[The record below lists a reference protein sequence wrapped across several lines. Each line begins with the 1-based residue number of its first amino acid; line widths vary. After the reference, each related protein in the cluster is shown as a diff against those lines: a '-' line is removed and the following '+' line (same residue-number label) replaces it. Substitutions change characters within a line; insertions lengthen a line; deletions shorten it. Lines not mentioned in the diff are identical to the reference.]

1 VAVDNGET
9 PDARLWARAC
19 AGDHSAFGD
28 LFVRHANRI
37 HNYCFRRTG
46 SWTLAEDAT
55 SQTFMETWRKRSSIA
70 VTDSLLPWLFVAAN
84 ITDSLLPWLFVA
96 ANNVCRNSERASR
109 RATNLLVKAPLTEHV
124 RDHADDVAAR
134 IDSERQMQRVLLA
147 LRTLKRA
154 DQDVVAMC
162 DWEGLS
168 YDEAATVLG
177 VPIGTVRSRLSR
189 ARARLKVLLDDE
201 VGPRADSHVGT
212 DELRGE
218 QA

>member
-1 VAVDNGET
+1 VAVDNSET

-46 SWTLAEDAT
+46 SWSLAEDAT
-55 SQTFMETWRKRSSIA
+55 SQTFMEAWRKRSSIA

-84 ITDSLLPWLFVA
+84 
-96 ANNVCRNSERASR
+96 NVCRNSERAGR
-109 RATNLLVKAPLTEHV
+109 RAANLLARTPLTEHV
-124 RDHADDVAAR
+124 GDHADEVAAR
-134 IDSERQMQRVLLA
+134 IDSERQMQRVLSA

-168 YDEAATVLG
+168 YDEAAAALG

-189 ARARLKVLLDDE
+189 ARARLKLLLTDE
-201 VGPRADSHVGT
+201 VGPHADSRMGT

>member
-1 VAVDNGET
+1 VAVDDGET
-9 PDARLWARAC
+9 PDVRLWARAC

-55 SQTFMETWRKRSSIA
+55 SQTFMEAWRKRSSIA

-84 ITDSLLPWLFVA
+84 NA
-96 ANNVCRNSERASR
+96 CRNTERGR
-109 RATNLLVKAPLTEHV
+109 RRTANLLAKTPLTQDV
-124 RDHADDVAAR
+124 GDHADEVAAR
-134 IDSERQMQRVLLA
+134 IDSERQMQRVLSA

-168 YDEAATVLG
+168 YEEAAAALG

-189 ARARLKVLLDDE
+189 ARARLKVLLTDE
-201 VGPRADSHVGT
+201 VGPRADSRVGT
-212 DELRGE
+212 DEVRGE
-218 QA
+218 GA

>member
-1 VAVDNGET
+1 MAVDNGET
-9 PDARLWARAC
+9 QDARLWARAC

-46 SWTLAEDAT
+46 SWSLAQDAT
-55 SQTFMETWRKRSSIA
+55 SQTFMEAWRKRSSIA

-84 ITDSLLPWLFVA
+84 
-96 ANNVCRNSERASR
+96 NVCRNAERASR
-109 RATNLLVKAPLTEHV
+109 RAANLLAKTPVPEHV
-124 RDHADDVAAR
+124 GDHADEVAAR
-134 IDSERQMQRVLLA
+134 VDSERQMQRVLAA
-147 LRTLKRA
+147 LRTLKPA

-168 YDEAATVLG
+168 YDEAAAALG

-189 ARARLKVLLDDE
+189 ARARLKVLLADE
-201 VGPRADSHVGT
+201 VDPRADSRVGT
-212 DELRGE
+212 DGLRGE

>member
-28 LFVRHANRI
+28 LFARHANRI
-37 HNYCFRRTG
+37 HNYCFRRIG
-46 SWTLAEDAT
+46 SWSLAEDAT
-55 SQTFMETWRKRSSIA
+55 SQTFMEAWRKRSSIA
-70 VTDSLLPWLFVAAN
+70 V
-84 ITDSLLPWLFVA
+84 TDSLLPWLFVA

-109 RATNLLVKAPLTEHV
+109 RAANLLAKTPLTEHV
-124 RDHADDVAAR
+124 GDHADEVAAR
-134 IDSERQMQRVLLA
+134 IDSERQMQRVLSA

-168 YDEAATVLG
+168 YDEAAAALG

-189 ARARLKVLLDDE
+189 ARARLKVLLSDE
-201 VGPRADSHVGT
+201 VRPHTDDRLST

>member
-1 VAVDNGET
+1 MAVDEGEIT
-9 PDARLWARAC
+9 DAQLWAGAC

-55 SQTFMETWRKRSSIA
+55 SQTFMEAWRKRSSIA
-70 VTDSLLPWLFVAAN
+70 VS
-84 ITDSLLPWLFVA
+84 DSLLPWLFVA
-96 ANNVCRNSERASR
+96 ANNVCRNTERARR
-109 RATNLLVKAPLTEHV
+109 RAANLLAKTPLPDDV
-124 RDHADDVAAR
+124 GDHADEVAAR
-134 IDSERQMQRVLLA
+134 IDSERQMQHVLSA

-154 DQDVVAMC
+154 DQDIVAMC

-168 YDEAATVLG
+168 YDEAAAALG

-189 ARARLKVLLDDE
+189 ARARLKMLLTDE
-201 VGPRADSHVGT
+201 VDPPGATRVGT

-218 QA
+218 EA

>member
-28 LFVRHANRI
+28 LFVRHVNRI
-37 HNYCFRRTG
+37 NNYCFRRTG

-55 SQTFMETWRKRSSIA
+55 SQTFMEAWRKRSSIA
-70 VTDSLLPWLFVAAN
+70 V
-84 ITDSLLPWLFVA
+84 TDSLLPWLFVA

-109 RATNLLVKAPLTEHV
+109 RAANLLTRTPLAEHV
-124 RDHADDVAAR
+124 GDHADEVAAR
-134 IDSERQMQRVLLA
+134 IDSERQMQRVLSA

-168 YDEAATVLG
+168 YDEAAAALG

-189 ARARLKVLLDDE
+189 ARGRLKVLLTDE
-201 VGPRADSHVGT
+201 VGPRADTFVGT
-212 DELRGE
+212 DELRGK

>member
-1 VAVDNGET
+1 MAVDNGET

-28 LFVRHANRI
+28 LFARHANRI
-37 HNYCFRRTG
+37 HNYCFRRIG
-46 SWTLAEDAT
+46 SWSLAEDAT
-55 SQTFMETWRKRSSIA
+55 SQTFMEAWRRRSSIA
-70 VTDSLLPWLFVAAN
+70 V
-84 ITDSLLPWLFVA
+84 TDSLLPWLFVA
-96 ANNVCRNSERASR
+96 ANNVCRNSERAGR
-109 RATNLLVKAPLTEHV
+109 RAANLLAKAPLPEHV
-124 RDHADDVAAR
+124 GDHADEVAAR
-134 IDSERQMQRVLLA
+134 IDSERQMQRVLSA

-168 YDEAATVLG
+168 YDEAAAALG
-177 VPIGTVRSRLSR
+177 VPVGTVRSRLSR
-189 ARARLKVLLDDE
+189 ARARLKVLLTDD
-201 VGPRADSHVGT
+201 VGSSADDLVGT

>member
-1 VAVDNGET
+1 MAVDNGET

-19 AGDHSAFGD
+19 AGDHSAFGE

-55 SQTFMETWRKRSSIA
+55 SQTFLEAWRKRSSI
-70 VTDSLLPWLFVAAN
+70 VV
-84 ITDSLLPWLFVA
+84 TDSLLPWLFVA
-96 ANNVCRNSERASR
+96 ANNVCRNTERARR
-109 RATNLLVKAPLTEHV
+109 RATNLLAKTPLTEHV
-124 RDHADDVAAR
+124 GDHADEVAAR

-168 YDEAATVLG
+168 YDEAAAALG
-177 VPIGTVRSRLSR
+177 VPVGTVRSRLSR
-189 ARARLKVLLDDE
+189 ARARLKVLITDE
-201 VGPRADSHVGT
+201 AGPRADSRVGT

>member
-70 VTDSLLPWLFVAAN
+70 V
-84 ITDSLLPWLFVA
+84 TDSLLPWLFVA

>member
-55 SQTFMETWRKRSSIA
+55 SQTFMEAWRKRSSIA

-84 ITDSLLPWLFVA
+84 
-96 ANNVCRNSERASR
+96 NVCRNSERAGR
-109 RATNLLVKAPLTEHV
+109 RAANLLAKTPLIEHV
-124 RDHADDVAAR
+124 GDHADEVAAR
-134 IDSERQMQRVLLA
+134 IDSERQMQRVLSA

-168 YDEAATVLG
+168 YDEAAAALG
-177 VPIGTVRSRLSR
+177 IPIGTVRSRLSR
-189 ARARLKVLLDDE
+189 ARARLKVLLTDE
-201 VGPRADSHVGT
+201 LGPRADSRVGT

>member
-1 VAVDNGET
+1 MAVDNGET

-55 SQTFMETWRKRSSIA
+55 SQTFMEAWRKRSSIA
-70 VTDSLLPWLFVAAN
+70 V
-84 ITDSLLPWLFVA
+84 TDSLLPWLFVA

-109 RATNLLVKAPLTEHV
+109 RAANLLVKAPLTVHV

-168 YDEAATVLG
+168 YDEAATALG

-189 ARARLKVLLDDE
+189 ARARLKALLNDE

>member
-1 VAVDNGET
+1 MAVDNGET
-9 PDARLWARAC
+9 PDAGLWARAC

-55 SQTFMETWRKRSSIA
+55 SQAFMEAWRKRSSI
-70 VTDSLLPWLFVAAN
+70 VV
-84 ITDSLLPWLFVA
+84 TDSLLPWLFVA
-96 ANNVCRNSERASR
+96 ANNVCRNTERARR
-109 RATNLLVKAPLTEHV
+109 RAANVHAKTPQSEHV
-124 RDHADDVAAR
+124 GDHADEVAAR
-134 IDSERQMQRVLLA
+134 IDSERQMQRVLSA
-147 LRTLKRA
+147 LRTLKRS

-168 YDEAATVLG
+168 YDEAAAALG

-189 ARARLKVLLDDE
+189 ARARLKVLLTDE
-201 VGPRADSHVGT
+201 VGPHADNRVGA

>member
-1 VAVDNGET
+1 VAVDDSEL
-9 PDARLWARAC
+9 PDARLWARAR

-55 SQTFMETWRKRSSIA
+55 SQTFMEAWRKRSSIE
-70 VTDSLLPWLFVAAN
+70 VV
-84 ITDSLLPWLFVA
+84 DSLLPWLFVA
-96 ANNVCRNSERASR
+96 ANNVCRNIERSR
-109 RATNLLVKAPLTEHV
+109 RRTANLLAKTRQDDAVDDP
-124 RDHADDVAAR
+124 ADEVGAR
-134 IDSERQMQRVLLA
+134 IDDERQMQRVLAA
-147 LRTLKRA
+147 LRKLKRA

-168 YDEAATVLG
+168 YDEAAAALG

-189 ARARLKVLLDDE
+189 ARARLKVLLTDE
-201 VGPRADSHVGT
+201 VGADADARASA
-212 DELRGE
+212 ENLRGE
-218 QA
+218 EA

>member
-1 VAVDNGET
+1 VAVDDSET

-55 SQTFMETWRKRSSIA
+55 SQTFMEAWRRRSSID
-70 VTDSLLPWLFVAAN
+70 VV
-84 ITDSLLPWLFVA
+84 DSLLPWLFVA
-96 ANNVCRNSERASR
+96 ANNVCRNSERSR
-109 RATNLLVKAPLTEHV
+109 RRNANLLARVPLPEQIG
-124 RDHADDVAAR
+124 DHAADVAAR
-134 IDSERQMQRVLLA
+134 VDDERQMQRVLAA

-168 YDEAATVLG
+168 YEEAAAALG

-189 ARARLKVLLDDE
+189 ARARLKVRLTDE
-201 VGPRADSHVGT
+201 VGPHAGPRVGT

-218 QA
+218 GA

>member
-1 VAVDNGET
+1 MAVDDGEI

-55 SQTFMETWRKRSSIA
+55 SQTFMEAWRRRSSIA
-70 VTDSLLPWLFVAAN
+70 VS
-84 ITDSLLPWLFVA
+84 DSLLPWLFVA
-96 ANNVCRNSERASR
+96 ANNVCRNTERAR
-109 RATNLLVKAPLTEHV
+109 RRTANLLAKAPLIEDV
-124 RDHADDVAAR
+124 GDHADEVAAR
-134 IDSERQMQRVLLA
+134 IDSERQMQRVLSA

-168 YDEAATVLG
+168 YDEAATALG

-189 ARARLKVLLDDE
+189 ARARLKLLLTDE
-201 VGPRADSHVGT
+201 VGWHADAHVTT

>member
-1 VAVDNGET
+1 MAVDNGET

-46 SWTLAEDAT
+46 SWSLAEDAT
-55 SQTFMETWRKRSSIA
+55 SQTFMEAWRKRSSIA

-84 ITDSLLPWLFVA
+84 
-96 ANNVCRNSERASR
+96 NVCRNAERASR
-109 RATNLLVKAPLTEHV
+109 RAANLLAKTPVPEQV
-124 RDHADDVAAR
+124 GDHADEVAAR
-134 IDSERQMQRVLLA
+134 VDSERQMQHVLAA

-168 YDEAATVLG
+168 YGEAAAVLG

-189 ARARLKVLLDDE
+189 ARARLKVLLADE
-201 VGPRADSHVGT
+201 VDPQADNRVGT

>member
-1 VAVDNGET
+1 VAVDDGET
-9 PDARLWARAC
+9 SDARLWARAC
-19 AGDHSAFGD
+19 AGDQSAFGE
-28 LFVRHANRI
+28 LFVRHANRV

-55 SQTFMETWRKRSSIA
+55 SQTFMEAWRRRSSI
-70 VTDSLLPWLFVAAN
+70 VVS
-84 ITDSLLPWLFVA
+84 DSLLPWLFVA
-96 ANNVCRNSERASR
+96 ANNVCRNSDRAR
-109 RATNLLVKAPLTEHV
+109 RRTANLLAKAPLPNDV
-124 RDHADDVAAR
+124 GDHADEVAAR
-134 IDSERQMQRVLLA
+134 IDDERQMQHVLSA

-168 YDEAATVLG
+168 YDEAAAVLG

-189 ARARLKVLLDDE
+189 ARARLKALLIE
-201 VGPRADSHVGT
+201 VVGPDADARVGS

-218 QA
+218 EA

>member
-1 VAVDNGET
+1 VAVDDGE
-9 PDARLWARAC
+9 PQDARLWARAC
-19 AGDHSAFGD
+19 AGDDAAFGD

-55 SQTFMETWRKRSSIA
+55 SQTFMEAWRRRSSIA

-84 ITDSLLPWLFVA
+84 
-96 ANNVCRNSERASR
+96 NVCRNTERAR
-109 RATNLLVKAPLTEHV
+109 RRTANLLAKAPLTEDV
-124 RDHADDVAAR
+124 GDHADEVAAR
-134 IDSERQMQRVLLA
+134 IDSERQMQRVLSA

-168 YDEAATVLG
+168 YDEAAAALG

-189 ARARLKVLLDDE
+189 ARARLKVLLTDE
-201 VGPRADSHVGT
+201 VGPHADSRVGT
-212 DELRGE
+212 DEVRGE
-218 QA
+218 EA

>member
-1 VAVDNGET
+1 MAVDNGET
-9 PDARLWARAC
+9 PDAGLWARAC

-55 SQTFMETWRKRSSIA
+55 SQTFMEAWRKRSSI
-70 VTDSLLPWLFVAAN
+70 VV
-84 ITDSLLPWLFVA
+84 TDSLLPWLFVA
-96 ANNVCRNSERASR
+96 ANNVCRNTERARR
-109 RATNLLVKAPLTEHV
+109 RAANVHAKTPQSEHV
-124 RDHADDVAAR
+124 GDHADEVAAR
-134 IDSERQMQRVLLA
+134 IDSERQMQRVLSA
-147 LRTLKRA
+147 LRTLKRS

-168 YDEAATVLG
+168 YDEAAAALG

-189 ARARLKVLLDDE
+189 ARARLKVLLTDE
-201 VGPRADSHVGT
+201 VGPHADSRVGA

>member
-1 VAVDNGET
+1 MAVDNGET

-84 ITDSLLPWLFVA
+84 
-96 ANNVCRNSERASR
+96 NVCRNSERASR
-109 RATNLLVKAPLTEHV
+109 RAANLLVKAPLTEHV

>member
-1 VAVDNGET
+1 MAVGDSE
-9 PDARLWARAC
+9 PSDSRLWARAC

-46 SWTLAEDAT
+46 SWALAEDAT
-55 SQTFMETWRKRSSIA
+55 SQTFMEAWRKRSTIA
-70 VTDSLLPWLFVAAN
+70 V
-84 ITDSLLPWLFVA
+84 TDSLLPWLFVA
-96 ANNVCRNSERASR
+96 ANNVCRNTERTRR
-109 RATNLLVKAPLTEHV
+109 RATNLLAKTPLTEHV
-124 RDHADDVAAR
+124 ADHADEVAAR
-134 IDSERQMQRVLLA
+134 IDSERQMQRVLSA

-162 DWEGLS
+162 DWEGRS
-168 YDEAATVLG
+168 YDEAAAALG
-177 VPIGTVRSRLSR
+177 VPVGTVRSRLSR
-189 ARARLKVLLDDE
+189 ARARLKVLLADE
-201 VGPRADSHVGT
+201 VGPPADTRVGT

>member
-1 VAVDNGET
+1 VAVDDGET
-9 PDARLWARAC
+9 SDARLWARAC

-55 SQTFMETWRKRSSIA
+55 SQTFMEAWRRRSSIE
-70 VTDSLLPWLFVAAN
+70 VL
-84 ITDSLLPWLFVA
+84 DSLLPWLFVA
-96 ANNVCRNSERASR
+96 ANNVCRNAERTHR
-109 RATNLLVKAPLTEHV
+109 RTAKLLAKTPPPEEVG
-124 RDHADDVAAR
+124 DHAQDVAAR
-134 IDSERQMQRVLLA
+134 VDDERQMQRVLSA

-168 YDEAATVLG
+168 YNEAAAALG
-177 VPIGTVRSRLSR
+177 VPLGTVRSRLSR
-189 ARARLKVLLDDE
+189 ARARLKVLLTDD
-201 VGPRADSHVGT
+201 VGPDADSRLRS

-218 QA
+218 EA

>member
-1 VAVDNGET
+1 VAVDESE
-9 PDARLWARAC
+9 PQDARLWARAC

-55 SQTFMETWRKRSSIA
+55 SQTFMEAWRKRSSIT
-70 VTDSLLPWLFVAAN
+70 V
-84 ITDSLLPWLFVA
+84 TDSLLPWLFVA
-96 ANNVCRNSERASR
+96 ANNVCRNTARAR
-109 RATNLLVKAPLTEHV
+109 RRTASLLAKAPLTQDV
-124 RDHADDVAAR
+124 GDHADEVAAR
-134 IDSERQMQRVLLA
+134 IDSERQMQRVLSA
-147 LRTLKRA
+147 LRSLKRA

-162 DWEGLS
+162 DWEGLT
-168 YDEAATVLG
+168 YDEAAAALG

-189 ARARLKVLLDDE
+189 ARTRLKVLLTDE
-201 VGPRADSHVGT
+201 VGVHADSRVGT
-212 DELRGE
+212 DEVRGE

>member
-1 VAVDNGET
+1 MAVDNGET

-19 AGDHSAFGD
+19 AGDPSAFGD

-46 SWTLAEDAT
+46 SWSLAEDAT
-55 SQTFMETWRKRSSIA
+55 SQTFMEAWRKRSSIE
-70 VTDSLLPWLFVAAN
+70 V
-84 ITDSLLPWLFVA
+84 TDSLLPWLFVA

-109 RATNLLVKAPLTEHV
+109 RAANLVAKTPLAEDV
-124 RDHADDVAAR
+124 GDHADEVAAR
-134 IDSERQMQRVLLA
+134 IDSERQMQRVLSA

-168 YDEAATVLG
+168 YDEAAAALG

-189 ARARLKVLLDDE
+189 ARARLKVLLTDE
-201 VGPRADSHVGT
+201 VGLRADGRMST

>member
-1 VAVDNGET
+1 VAVDDGEI
-9 PDARLWARAC
+9 PDVRLWARAC
-19 AGDHSAFGD
+19 AGDQSAFGD

-55 SQTFMETWRKRSSIA
+55 SQTFMDAWRRRSSIT
-70 VTDSLLPWLFVAAN
+70 V
-84 ITDSLLPWLFVA
+84 TDSLLPWLFVA
-96 ANNVCRNSERASR
+96 ANNVCRNTERGRR
-109 RATNLLVKAPLTEHV
+109 RAANLLAKAPSIEHV
-124 RDHADDVAAR
+124 GDHADEVAAR
-134 IDSERQMQRVLLA
+134 IDSERQMQRVLSA

-168 YDEAATVLG
+168 YNEAATVLG

-189 ARARLKVLLDDE
+189 ARARLKSLLTDE
-201 VGPRADSHVGT
+201 VGLPADARART

-218 QA
+218 EA

>member
-1 VAVDNGET
+1 VAVDSGET
-9 PDARLWARAC
+9 SDARLWARAC

-28 LFVRHANRI
+28 LFVRHVNRI
-37 HNYCFRRTG
+37 NNYCFRRTG

-55 SQTFMETWRKRSSIA
+55 SQTFMEAWRKRSSIA
-70 VTDSLLPWLFVAAN
+70 V
-84 ITDSLLPWLFVA
+84 TDSLLPWLFVA

-109 RATNLLVKAPLTEHV
+109 RAANLLARTPLTEHV
-124 RDHADDVAAR
+124 GDHADEVAAR
-134 IDSERQMQRVLLA
+134 VDSERQMQRVLSA

-168 YDEAATVLG
+168 YDEAAAALG

-189 ARARLKVLLDDE
+189 ARARLKGLLTAE
-201 VGPRADSHVGT
+201 LGPRADSLVGT

>member
-1 VAVDNGET
+1 MAVDDSELS
-9 PDARLWARAC
+9 DASLWARAC

-46 SWTLAEDAT
+46 SWLLAEDAT
-55 SQTFMETWRKRSSIA
+55 SQTFMEAWRNGPRSTSA
-70 VTDSLLPWLFVAAN
+70 
-84 ITDSLLPWLFVA
+84 DSLLPWLFVA
-96 ANNVCRNSERASR
+96 ANNVCRNTQRASR
-109 RATNLLVKAPLTEHV
+109 RNANLLAKAPAIGAV
-124 RDHADDVAAR
+124 SDHADQVAAR

-147 LRTLKRA
+147 LRNLKRA

-168 YDEAATVLG
+168 YEEAAAALG

-189 ARARLKVLLDDE
+189 ARARLQGTARRRDRSARR
-201 VGPRADSHVGT
+201 RAGGHGRIT
-212 DELRGE
+212 G
-218 QA
+218 

>member
-1 VAVDNGET
+1 MAVDDGET
-9 PDARLWARAC
+9 PDVRLWARAC

-55 SQTFMETWRKRSSIA
+55 SQTFMEAWRKRSSIA

-84 ITDSLLPWLFVA
+84 NA
-96 ANNVCRNSERASR
+96 CRNTERGR
-109 RATNLLVKAPLTEHV
+109 RRTANLLAKTPLTQDV
-124 RDHADDVAAR
+124 GDHADEVAAR
-134 IDSERQMQRVLLA
+134 IDSERQMQRVLSA

-168 YDEAATVLG
+168 YEEAAAALG

-189 ARARLKVLLDDE
+189 ARARLKVLLTDE
-201 VGPRADSHVGT
+201 VGPRADSLVGT

-218 QA
+218 GA

>member
-1 VAVDNGET
+1 MAVDDSELS
-9 PDARLWARAC
+9 DARLWARAC

-37 HNYCFRRTG
+37 HTYCFRRTG
-46 SWTLAEDAT
+46 SWLLAEDAT
-55 SQTFMETWRKRSSIA
+55 SQTFMEAWRRRSSID
-70 VTDSLLPWLFVAAN
+70 V
-84 ITDSLLPWLFVA
+84 TDSLLPWLFVA
-96 ANNVCRNSERASR
+96 ANNVCRNTERAR
-109 RATNLLVKAPLTEHV
+109 RRNANLLAKAPAIEAV
-124 RDHADDVAAR
+124 SDHADEVAAR
-134 IDSERQMQRVLLA
+134 IDSERQMQRVLSA

-168 YDEAATVLG
+168 YEEAAAALG

-189 ARARLKVLLDDE
+189 ARARLKVLLADE
-201 VGPRADSHVGT
+201 VGPRAGARVGT

-218 QA
+218 EA

>member
-1 VAVDNGET
+1 VAVDEGEI

-19 AGDHSAFGD
+19 AGDHSAFGA

-37 HNYCFRRTG
+37 HTYCFRRTG

-55 SQTFMETWRKRSSIA
+55 SQTFMEAWRRRSSIA
-70 VTDSLLPWLFVAAN
+70 VS
-84 ITDSLLPWLFVA
+84 DSLLPWLFVA
-96 ANNVCRNSERASR
+96 ANNVCRNTERTR
-109 RATNLLVKAPLTEHV
+109 RRTANLLAKTPLTEDV
-124 RDHADDVAAR
+124 GDHADEVATR
-134 IDSERQMQRVLLA
+134 IDSERQMQRVLSV

-168 YDEAATVLG
+168 YHEAAAVLG

-189 ARARLKVLLDDE
+189 ARARLKALLTDE
-201 VGPRADSHVGT
+201 VGAYADAGVGT
-212 DELRGE
+212 DELRGDE
-218 QA
+218 A